1 MSATKIKPVAG
12 YILVQPQKKEKT
24 TASGI
29 VLPDSHEDKPQ
40 QGTVLAIGDVFV
52 SDYGTKKES
61 PCKVGDSVIYR
72 EWGGKEYKEDNTDL
86 LILKFD
92 DIMAVISK

>member
-1 MSATKIKPVAG
+1 MSNIHPVPG
-12 YILVQPQKKEKT
+12 YILVQPQKKEST

-29 VLPDSHEDKPQ
+29 VLPQSNNDKPQ
-40 QGTVLAIGDVFV
+40 QGTVLAIGDVYV

-72 EWGGKEYKEDNTDL
+72 EWGGKEYKDNDTDL

-92 DIMAVISK
+92 DVMAVISK

>member
-1 MSATKIKPVAG
+1 MPKSKIIPVPG

-40 QGTVLAIGDVFV
+40 QGTVLAVGDTFV

-72 EWGGKEYKEDNTDL
+72 EWGGKEYKDNAVEL

-92 DIMAVISK
+92 DVMAVIK